1 MSTLTL
7 ADLQQTFPPYV
18 DEEIEGVGTF
28 RFHRLPL
35 LKVLEYQA
43 KAPEADGDS
52 GEESQ
57 DAQIKLLICMI
68 AESLG
73 GDFNS
78 DEGRAFLATLPM
90 DVQTRLFKAV
100 NKSAGLASA
109 VRVEAIEEA
118 KNE

>member
-7 ADLQQTFPPYV
+7 ADLQQAFPPYI

-43 KAPEADGDS
+43 KAPEVTEGS
-52 GEESQ
+52 GEDSQ
-57 DAQIKLLICMI
+57 NSQIHLLICMI

-90 DVQTRLFKAV
+90 NVQTKLFSAV
-100 NKSAGLASA
+100 NKSAGLNSA